1 VKILENT
8 IKNKVVGRRDKPA
21 VFLARKNACYIRL
34 THGQFAVIDAED
46 YFRVSQY
53 NWRCTQDGNRYYAFT
68 VISLKGRKRKI
79 FMHRFILNA
88 PRHKLVDHI
97 DGNGLNN
104 RKANL
109 RLCNH
114 TQNARNRRPNSG
126 CHSKYKGVNWQ
137 EGNKKWYAA
146 ITKSYERI
154 HIGCF
159 DNEIEAARAY
169 DKKAKEFFGEFA
181 YLNFKSS

>member
-1 VKILENT
+1 
-8 IKNKVVGRRDKPA
+8 
-21 VFLARKNACYIRL
+21 
-34 THGQFAVIDAED
+34 
-46 YFRVSQY
+46 
-53 NWRCTQDGNRYYAFT
+53 
-68 VISLKGRKRKI
+68 
-79 FMHRFILNA
+79 MHRFILNA

-114 TQNARNRRPNSG
+114 SQNAWNRRPNSG
-126 CHSKYKGVNWQ
+126 CHSKYKGVYWNKDK
-137 EGNKKWYAA
+137 KKWHAT
-146 ITKSYERI
+146 ISKSYKRI
-154 HIGCF
+154 HLGYF

-181 YLNFKSS
+181 YLNFRGVAAKRPVARRS